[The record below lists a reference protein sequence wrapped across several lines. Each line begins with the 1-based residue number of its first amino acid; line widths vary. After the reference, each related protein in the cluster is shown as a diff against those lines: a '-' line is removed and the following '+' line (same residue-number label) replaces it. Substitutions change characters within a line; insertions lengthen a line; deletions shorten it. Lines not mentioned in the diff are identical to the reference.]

1 MEQHFLIVSFPVQGA
16 TVTFSTVP
24 DQQVDDDLISDIPYS
39 DGFNHAEGNHEDYV
53 SRIRDVGWKTLSAIV
68 RSLAECGRPV
78 TCVILNLPWM
88 ADIGCHYGTPFVL
101 YWIQRATI
109 FAVYHLRDQ
118 MKSYGEYLHDHIIV
132 AKVLRSLTLKFDHVV
147 ATIEESKD
155 LSIFSF
161 DELMD
166 SLQAHENTRTSQPR
180 VLINTFD
187 ELEVD
192 ALAVVSE
199 VKPIAVGPVDE
210 WCCVLRS

>member
-1 MEQHFLIVSFPVQGA
+1 MRHYELHSSPQSDSTAVLQQKNGA
-16 TVTFSTVP
+16 ALPHRLLLHPRRHRDLLHRRLCSPPHVTRPAQP

-109 FAVYHLRDQ
+109 FAVYHLR
-118 MKSYGEYLHDHIIV
+118 EFL
-132 AKVLRSLTLKFDHVV
+132 LR
-147 ATIEESKD
+147 ID
-155 LSIFSF
+155 L
-161 DELMD
+161 
-166 SLQAHENTRTSQPR
+166 QY
-180 VLINTFD
+180 
-187 ELEVD
+187 
-192 ALAVVSE
+192 
-199 VKPIAVGPVDE
+199 
-210 WCCVLRS
+210 